1 MAQKELVFKVK
12 VVNESGDIVEQTA
25 KSFEDLN
32 KSASSLKKELEKS
45 DLGSEKFNKLQKEL
59 KNTEGAIESAKNKTT
74 PLLQRFS
81 EMPGLLGT
89 VSQSLQGL
97 GQGFKALI
105 ANPVGAVIAA
115 IAVVFGVLY
124 KALTRTDEGMDKVNR
139 IMAKFGAILDPV
151 MEAIGAAALL
161 IADFVETALDGFTS
175 LIQLIPG
182 MGEEMK
188 AAAEEGGRLADELD
202 SIQEAER
209 DLAVARSEQNKQLAK
224 ARELLS
230 DSNASLAERKAALA
244 EVRAGEEKL
253 AKLEENTA
261 RRKLQA
267 IKDEIKLKGAS
278 EERLNAQAQAE
289 IALNQAQENTAAVT
303 RKLNKQD
310 EQLDREAEQRQKEA
324 AEKRKQRTEERKKQA
339 EEAASFEKALDLAVI
354 TDKFQRDQ
362 QILANEKA
370 AQQKQLSQLKVTAE
384 KRVELQLQ
392 IEEVYQNKLKE
403 LQDAKKAEE
412 EKKADE
418 EKKKEQEKTAE
429 KIDQRKRELEALL
442 QLSSEKGIE
451 GLEDTKRYLDELM
464 AIELSAANISEAE
477 KQVIRDKYNKAE
489 IDAEKKVFDEKKALN
504 RKVLDE
510 EIKMVQAAAQGAADL
525 AVIFGAE
532 TEAGKAAA
540 TAAAIL
546 NTYAGAAKALNDE
559 TIPNTFLRIV
569 AAGAVIA
576 TGLKQVATI
585 NKVSTQIPTPNISRK
600 LASGGYVSGNGSDTS
615 DSITASLSNGE
626 FVMNSQSTSLFRP
639 LLETMNQQG
648 RQFSTA
654 STGVQGISTIDAA
667 MMGSLG
673 SIGQTP
679 IKTYVVASE
688 VTTVQQIER
697 QNMSRSVM

>member
-310 EQLDREAEQRQKEA
+310 EQLDREAEQRQKEL
-324 AEKRKQRTEERKKQA
+324 AEKRKQRAEERKKQA

-370 AQQKQLSQLKVTAE
+370 TQEKQLSQLKVTAE
-384 KRVELQLQ
+384 KRAELQLQ
-392 IEEVYQNKLKE
+392 IEQVYQNKLKE
-403 LQDAKKAEE
+403 LQDAKKAEDD
-412 EKKADE
+412 KKADE
-418 EKKKEQEKTAE
+418 DKKKEEENAVKLLDDKKRVLDAQIELEVMKENENTERLKQLLTDRMNLELQTLNLSEDEKLLIQAKTAKALQDIDDQTTEKKKQNAAEQ
-429 KIDQRKRELEALL
+429 I
-442 QLSSEKGIE
+442 
-451 GLEDTKRYLDELM
+451 
-464 AIELSAANISEAE
+464 
-477 KQVIRDKYNKAE
+477 KAE
-489 IDAEKKVFDEKKALN
+489 MEK
-504 RKVLDE
+504 
-510 EIKMVQAAAQGAADL
+510 AAAVADSL
-525 AVIFGAE
+525 GSLSELLGKDTA
-532 TEAGKAAA
+532 AGKAAA
-540 TAAAIL
+540 IAQATI
-546 NTYAGAAKALNDE
+546 NTYKGITEIIAAKSVLPE
-559 TIPNTFLRIV
+559 P
-569 AAGAVIA
+569 AGSIAKAIQIATTLA
-576 TGLKQVATI
+576 TGLKAVRTI
-585 NKVSTQIPTPNISRK
+585 TSVSTDVPSTK
-600 LASGGYVSGNGSDTS
+600 LASGGYVSGMGSNTS

>member
-12 VVNESGDIVEQTA
+12 VVNESGEIVEQTA

-81 EMPGLLGT
+81 EMPGLVGT
-89 VSQSLQGL
+89 VASSIQGL
-97 GQGFKALI
+97 GQSFKALV
-105 ANPVGAVIAA
+105 ANPVGAAIAA

-151 MEAIGAAALL
+151 MAAIGEAAMLV
-161 IADFVETALDGFTS
+161 ADFVETAVDGFTS

-182 MGEEMK
+182 FGEEMK

-202 SIQEAER
+202 AIEEAER
-209 DLAVARSEQNKQLAK
+209 DLSVARSEQNKQLAK

-230 DSNASLAERKAALA
+230 DSNASLEERKAALK

-253 AKLEENTA
+253 AKLEEDNA
-261 RRKLQA
+261 RRKLKA
-267 IKDEIKLKGAS
+267 IQDEIKLKGAS
-278 EERLNAQAQAE
+278 EDRLNAQAQAQ

-310 EQLDREAEQRQKEA
+310 EALDREAEQRQKEA
-324 AEKRKQRTEERKKQA
+324 AEKRKQRAEERKKQA
-339 EEAASFEKALDLAVI
+339 EEAASFERALDIAVI
-354 TDKFQRDQ
+354 TDKYQRDQ
-362 QILANEKA
+362 QILANEKE
-370 AQQKQLSQLKVTAE
+370 AQLKTLANLKVTAE
-384 KRVELQLQ
+384 KRAELQLQ
-392 IEEVYQNKLKE
+392 IEQVYQNKLKE
-403 LQDAKKAEE
+403 LADNKTKEDNQKAEE
-412 EKKADE
+412 EKKKGE
-418 EKKKEQEKTAE
+418 EQAAQALDKRKAE
-429 KIDQRKRELEALL
+429 LDALIELEAM
-442 QLSSEKGIE
+442 KGYESIE
-451 GLEDTKRYLDELM
+451 RLKELM
-464 AIELSAANISEAE
+464 TARMEAELQNTELSEAQRTLIMEQYAKKIKDIEKDVTKNKEEEVAKRLEEDLKEVSSAA
-477 KQVIRDKYNKAE
+477 
-489 IDAEKKVFDEKKALN
+489 
-504 RKVLDE
+504 
-510 EIKMVQAAAQGAADL
+510 QAARDL
-525 AVIFGAE
+525 AQIFGAE
-532 TEAGKAAA
+532 TEAGKFAASAAA
-540 TAAAIL
+540 L
-546 NTYAGAAKALNDE
+546 LDTYAGAAKALNDK

-569 AAGAVIA
+569 AAAAIVANGLRQVNSIMAVN
-576 TGLKQVATI
+576 T
-585 NKVSTQIPTPNISRK
+585 KVPTPTF
-600 LASGGYVSGNGSDTS
+600 ASGGYVSGYGSDTS

-626 FVMNSQSTSLFRP
+626 FVMNAQSTSMFRP
-639 LLETMNQQG
+639 LLETLNQQG

-654 STGVQGISTIDAA
+654 QTPIQGVNSVDAA
-667 MMGSLG
+667 IMGSLG
-673 SIGQTP
+673 TIGQTP

>member
-324 AEKRKQRTEERKKQA
+324 AEKRKQRAEEKKKQA

-370 AQQKQLSQLKVTAE
+370 AQEKQLSQLKVTAE
-384 KRVELQLQ
+384 KRAELQLQ
-392 IEEVYQNKLKE
+392 IEQVYQNKLKE
-403 LQDAKKAEE
+403 LQDAKQAEDDKKAEE
-412 EKKADE
+412 DKKKEEENAVKLLDDKKRVLDAQIELEVMKENENTERLKQLLTDRMNLELKTLNLSEDEKLLIQAKTAKALQDIDDQTT
-418 EKKKEQEKTAE
+418 EKKKQNAAEQ
-429 KIDQRKRELEALL
+429 I
-442 QLSSEKGIE
+442 
-451 GLEDTKRYLDELM
+451 
-464 AIELSAANISEAE
+464 
-477 KQVIRDKYNKAE
+477 KAE
-489 IDAEKKVFDEKKALN
+489 MEK
-504 RKVLDE
+504 
-510 EIKMVQAAAQGAADL
+510 AAAVADSL
-525 AVIFGAE
+525 GSLSELLGKDTA
-532 TEAGKAAA
+532 AGKAAA
-540 TAAAIL
+540 IAQATI
-546 NTYAGAAKALNDE
+546 NTYKGITEIIAAKSVLPE
-559 TIPNTFLRIV
+559 P
-569 AAGAVIA
+569 AGSIAKAIQIATTLA
-576 TGLKQVATI
+576 TGLKAVRTI
-585 NKVSTQIPTPNISRK
+585 TSVSTDVPSTK
-600 LASGGYVSGNGSDTS
+600 LAAGGYVSGMGSNTS

>member
-12 VVNESGDIVEQTA
+12 VVNESGEIVEQTA

-81 EMPGLLGT
+81 EMPGLVGG
-89 VSQSLQGL
+89 VASSIQGL
-97 GQGFKALI
+97 GQSFKALI
-105 ANPVGAVIAA
+105 ANPIGAVIAA
-115 IAVVFGVLY
+115 VAVVFGVLY

-139 IMAKFGAILDPV
+139 IMAKFGAILDPI
-151 MEAIGAAALL
+151 MELISGAAMVV
-161 IADFVETALDGFTS
+161 ADFVETALDGFTS

-182 MGEEMK
+182 FGDEMK
-188 AAAEEGGRLADELD
+188 AAADEGGRLADELD
-202 SIQEAER
+202 SIEEAER

-230 DSNASLAERKAALA
+230 DSNASLAERKAALK

-310 EQLDREAEQRQKEA
+310 EALDREAEQRQKEA
-324 AEKRKQRTEERKKQA
+324 AEKRKQRAEEKKKQA
-339 EEAASFEKALDLAVI
+339 QEAADFEKALDLAVI

-370 AQQKQLSQLKVTAE
+370 AQEKQLSQLKVTAE
-384 KRVELQLQ
+384 KRAELQLQ
-392 IEEVYQNKLKE
+392 IEQVYQNKLKE
-403 LQDAKKAEE
+403 LKDSKQAEDDKKKEE
-412 EKKADE
+412 DN
-418 EKKKEQEKTAE
+418 KKEQEDAIKLLDD
-429 KIDQRKRELEALL
+429 KKRVLDAELEL
-442 QLSSEKGIE
+442 
-451 GLEDTKRYLDELM
+451 ELM
-464 AIELSAANISEAE
+464 KEEQNTELIKQKLKDRMNLELQTLNLSEAE
-477 KQVIRDKYNKAE
+477 KLLIQAKTAKALQDIDDQVTEKKKKNAAEQVKAE
-489 IDAEKKVFDEKKALN
+489 MEK
-504 RKVLDE
+504 
-510 EIKMVQAAAQGAADL
+510 AAAVADSL
-525 AVIFGAE
+525 GTLSELLGKDTA
-532 TEAGKAAA
+532 AGKAAA
-540 TAAAIL
+540 
-546 NTYAGAAKALNDE
+546 
-559 TIPNTFLRIV
+559 
-569 AAGAVIA
+569 IA
-576 TGLKQVATI
+576 QATI
-585 NKVSTQIPTPNISRK
+585 NTYKGITEILAAKSVLPEPAASIAKGIQIAAALASGLKAVRSIQSVSTEVPSTK
-600 LASGGYVSGNGSDTS
+600 LASGGYVSGFGSNTS

-626 FVMNSQSTSLFRP
+626 FVMNAQSTSMFRP
-639 LLETMNQQG
+639 LLETLNQQG

-654 STGVQGISTIDAA
+654 QTPIQGVNSVDAA
-667 MMGSLG
+667 IMGSLN